1 MNPDDLIKATAK
13 ALPEIDISGSQ
24 CTPITNG
31 GSDRDYF
38 RLTIKDKSS
47 FIIMRYTAD
56 RQDNLK
62 FVSSSKILKKIG
74 HPPKGIVPSS
84 GALKKIFGV
93 KCGQGK
99 KPKPEKISRCGQMA
113 AFLFC

>member
-1 MNPDDLIKATAK
+1 MKPDDLIKATSK

-24 CTPITNG
+24 CVAITNG

-38 RLTIKDKSS
+38 RITLKDKSS

-56 RQDNLK
+56 RPDNLK

-74 HPPKGIVPSS
+74 LRS
-84 GALKKIFGV
+84 
-93 KCGQGK
+93 
-99 KPKPEKISRCGQMA
+99 PEIIHHDESNMITWIEDLGSEH
-113 AFLFC
+113 LWDLSLIHI